1 MGSEGEWRKQAETEG
16 NEPVSPE
23 DILVVWCAIIHL
35 KLIFMRKKLI
45 YEREGETQRESVCL
59 CMSVC
64 FCIEKW
70 SYFLSITA
78 WIGL

>member
-1 MGSEGEWRKQAETEG
+1 MWETKENGESRDEG

-45 YEREGETQRESVCL
+45 YEGEGNTHRESVC
-59 CMSVC
+59 V
-64 FCIEKW
+64 FCIKKL
-70 SYFLSITA
+70 YLYTCI
-78 WIGL
+78 L

>member
-1 MGSEGEWRKQAETEG
+1 MWETKENRESRETEG

-45 YEREGETQRESVCL
+45 YEREGDTEELVC
-59 CMSVC
+59 V
-64 FCIEKW
+64 F
-70 SYFLSITA
+70 Y
-78 WIGL
+78 

>member
-1 MGSEGEWRKQAETEG
+1 MWETKENGESRETEG

-45 YEREGETQRESVCL
+45 YE
-59 CMSVC
+59 
-64 FCIEKW
+64 
-70 SYFLSITA
+70 
-78 WIGL
+78 